1 MLEVDENEEN
11 MVGIAQEILSP
22 ASKPDSE
29 MTSSLATEY
38 DVANKQQIKGVKL
51 VMLTT
56 EKSDEDLKHTQ
67 Y

>member
-29 MTSSLATEY
+29 MTSSLATES
-38 DVANKQQIKGVKL
+38 DNVNKPHIKGVKL

-56 EKSDEDLKHTQ
+56 EKSDEDLKHT
-67 Y
+67 